1 MDREDIKMLVKKW
14 WDIYNDE
21 SLDFKGENPVSEE
34 ETFSKS
40 SIMASMPEP
49 TISYIPAPTAAW
61 VLTNKKRELLEVSIF
76 AENTYMKLLNICDL
90 INIVRS
96 ISTSSWNL
104 KECITFVLIV
114 YQELLL
120 RDLHVL
126 HVYSECDVYAC
137 ISLSP
142 FPTLLFFSLILEHS
156 VCDDMFTLALDT
168 IRLLHKYVQL
178 SANLISYL
186 IFALFSFQKV
196 KCIKIIIKFIQSI
209 QEKNLHMYELIVW

>member
-49 TISYIPAPTAAW
+49 TISYIRAPTAAW

>member
-1 MDREDIKMLVKKW
+1 M
-14 WDIYNDE
+14 
-21 SLDFKGENPVSEE
+21 
-34 ETFSKS
+34 
-40 SIMASMPEP
+40 
-49 TISYIPAPTAAW
+49 
-61 VLTNKKRELLEVSIF
+61 
-76 AENTYMKLLNICDL
+76 
-90 INIVRS
+90 
-96 ISTSSWNL
+96 

-209 QEKNLHMYELIVW
+209 QEKNLHMYELIV